1 MRTTFTGRQIFEIE
15 RMFETKKYLNASE
28 RNNLSR
34 SFVIVKIISWSAL
47 LYSSLVCV
55 TEQEVKIWF
64 QSRRTKYKKMESGAS
79 NEQPGEGVKK
89 SDTENT
95 YDKQDGIDSLINDQF
110 NPKLDHTDLK
120 LARYESSMP
129 DNMMQVNKSSNH
141 ETDSLL

>member
-34 SFVIVKIISWSAL
+34 SFVIDMIISWSAL
-47 LYSSLVCV
+47 LYSSLLCV
-55 TEQEVKIWF
+55 TEQQVKIWF

-95 YDKQDGIDSLINDQF
+95 CDKQDGIDSLIN
-110 NPKLDHTDLK
+110 
-120 LARYESSMP
+120 
-129 DNMMQVNKSSNH
+129 
-141 ETDSLL
+141 